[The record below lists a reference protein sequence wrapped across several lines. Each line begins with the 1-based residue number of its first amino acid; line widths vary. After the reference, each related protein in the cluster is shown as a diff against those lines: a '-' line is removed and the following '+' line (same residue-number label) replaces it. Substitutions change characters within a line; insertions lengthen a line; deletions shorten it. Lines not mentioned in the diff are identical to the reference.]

1 MRGKTKLKDPLG
13 QQLNKH
19 TKKLVKYP
27 KEKQGEYDKSI
38 YNRNSCTLEMRVK
51 IIRKIIQVA

>member
-27 KEKQGEYDKSI
+27 KEQQGEYDKSV
-38 YNRNSCTLEMRVK
+38 YNRN
-51 IIRKIIQVA
+51 